1 MPIKSKRLKKIKLI
15 VLDLDGTVL
24 TDEGFIGR
32 PTLNLIHKLQNEYGV
47 AFSVATGRLQSS
59 IIEYCKI
66 LKINAP
72 IISLDGSLIKK
83 LDDEKPVFE
92 AYVSKKHIKKAV
104 ELANRFMVRIA
115 LCHADTIYY
124 TETNEV
130 IPTIANKMGAK
141 YSIINSYDDVLDK
154 VLEIFMASENHSYVS
169 YISSKMSFP
178 YSFGLNYS
186 LYKAQ
191 TQKGIYYLEIRKKGC
206 NKKTGLIKL
215 LKYLGISIGQ
225 CAVIGDWYNDRP
237 LFETKALKIA
247 MANSVS
253 EIKYLAD
260 YVTETD
266 NNNNGVAEFLEMVL
280 KAKMEK

>member
-1 MPIKSKRLKKIKLI
+1 LPIKSKRLKKIKLI

-24 TDEGFIGR
+24 TDEGFIGQN
-32 PTLNLIHKLQNEYGV
+32 TLNSIHKLQDEYGV

-59 IIEYCKI
+59 INEYCKA
-66 LKINAP
+66 LKINVP

-83 LDDEKPVFE
+83 LDDDKPVFE
-92 AYVSKKHIKKAV
+92 AYVNKKHVKKAV
-104 ELANRFMVRIA
+104 ELADRFMVRVA
-115 LCHADTIYY
+115 LCHADHIYY
-124 TETNEV
+124 TENNEL
-130 IPTIANKMGAK
+130 IPSIANKMGAK
-141 YSIINSYDDVLDK
+141 YSIVDSYDDVSDT
-154 VLEIFMASENHSYVS
+154 VLEIFMASENHSYVR
-169 YISSKMSFP
+169 YISNKMSFP

-206 NKKTGLIKL
+206 NKKTGLSKL
-215 LKYLGISIGQ
+215 IRHLGVSINQ

-247 MANSVS
+247 MANSVP
-253 EIKYLAD
+253 EIKYLSD
-260 YVTETD
+260 YVAEAD

-280 KAKMEK
+280 KAKMDK